1 MSAKHRILRVLQW
14 SLIVA
19 GLALIGFWLGARIHG
34 ALGRDSEIR
43 RFETARQE
51 LRDHPAAQETTPAA
65 AETLAGDLPV
75 DTSLWAEDR
84 IEEYE
89 ASLIEECD
97 APLAILRIPRINL
110 EVAVLEGTS
119 ELVLNRGVGHITG
132 TAAPGGSGNVGIAG
146 HRDGYFR
153 GLKDVAK
160 GDLIELETLA
170 GTEDFTITELLL
182 VDPPDVW
189 VLEPTEVPSITLVTC
204 YPFYFVG
211 SAPQRY
217 IVRAEHVPEPKE

>member
-1 MSAKHRILRVLQW
+1 MSEKHRTLRVLQW
-14 SLIVA
+14 ILIVA
-19 GLALIGFWLGARIHG
+19 GLALLGFWLGARIEG
-34 ALGRDSEIR
+34 ALGQDSEIR

-132 TAAPGGSGNVGIAG
+132 TATPGGNGNVGIAG

-153 GLKDVAK
+153 GLKDVAR
-160 GDLIELETLA
+160 GDLIELETLT

-189 VLEPTEVPSITLVTC
+189 VLEPTDVPSVTLVTC
-204 YPFYFVG
+204 YPFYYVG

-217 IVRAEHVPEPKE
+217 IVRAEHVPETKE